1 MEELL
6 LSATGCTWG

>member
-6 LSATGCTWG
+6 LALIINN